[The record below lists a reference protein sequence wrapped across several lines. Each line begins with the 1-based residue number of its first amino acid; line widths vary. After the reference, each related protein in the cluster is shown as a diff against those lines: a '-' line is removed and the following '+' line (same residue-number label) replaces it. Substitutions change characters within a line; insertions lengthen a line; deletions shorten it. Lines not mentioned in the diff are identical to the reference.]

1 MLAKEESSDGPVRPN
16 EQTDIRSGD
25 LPIHGGIR
33 SEGIYLD
40 VLLNM
45 MEVCDDKEPKDPKT
59 DDEWRAYWAG
69 SRCSYQHCYDLF
81 LSLKSKEQDDDEHPT
96 D

>member
-1 MLAKEESSDGPVRPN
+1 MLAQEEPSDGPVRPD
-16 EQTDIRSGD
+16 EQADIQPGD
-25 LPIHGGIR
+25 LSIYGGVR

-45 MEVCDDKEPKDPKT
+45 MEVCDNKDPKDPKT

-69 SRCSYQHCYDLF
+69 SRCSYQHCSDLY
-81 LSLKSKEQDDDEHPT
+81 LSLKSKEQDHAEHPA